1 MTDEGYIKFSCD
13 WTKGPP
19 FENAAIAELNT
30 WRRPLFDAGLVGR
43 NDDTGV
49 GFGNLSMRSGSDVQF
64 IISGTQTG
72 HLADLTGAHYAEV
85 TDYDIEG
92 NRITCHGPVK
102 ASSES
107 LTHAAIYELGP
118 TIQAIVHVHNDTL
131 WHELRNTIPTTDPT
145 VTYGTPDMAEE
156 FRRLYCDTDFTSSK
170 IAVMGGHHGGLIS
183 IGHDMAEAAH
193 RFLDIATTA

>member
-19 FENAAIAELNT
+19 FENAAIAELNK
-30 WRRPLFDAGLVGR
+30 WRRPLFDAGLVGQYE
-43 NDDTGV
+43 DTGV
-49 GFGNLSMRSGSDVQF
+49 GFGNMSMRSGPDVQF
-64 IISGTQTG
+64 VISGTQTG

-85 TDYDIEG
+85 TNYDIEG

-118 TIQAIVHVHNDTL
+118 DDSGHRACPQRHPVA
-131 WHELRNTIPTTDPT
+131 RASQ
-145 VTYGTPDMAEE
+145 Y
-156 FRRLYCDTDFTSSK
+156 DTDNRSHCDIWHTRYGGGVPE
-170 IAVMGGHHGGLIS
+170 AVL
-183 IGHDMAEAAH
+183 
-193 RFLDIATTA
+193 